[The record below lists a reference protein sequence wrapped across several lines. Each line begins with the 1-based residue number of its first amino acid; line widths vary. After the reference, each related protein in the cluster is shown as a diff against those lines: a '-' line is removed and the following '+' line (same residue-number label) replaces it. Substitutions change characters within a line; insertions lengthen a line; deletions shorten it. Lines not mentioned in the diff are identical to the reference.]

1 MAFTLSDVPSQ
12 KLPLY
17 HDFLPN
23 STTAVLQPHLR
34 GLGSSQFARRY
45 LGNLYWF
52 LFPSYLDGSL
62 HSVWLLCPIYSG
74 IQVVINYRITPF
86 GNPGVNGYVLLS
98 PAYRSLSRP
107 SSSYS
112 SQASAINLY
121 SLDHITIFAFY
132 FESSFKT
139 PILFR
144 PYHPFYSSLVRSDS
158 SRSFVSSLG
167 KLIAGNRIS
176 FPFLPS
182 SFQKTLPDLPFRYFR
197 YSLKCF

>member
-12 KLPLY
+12 KLPLSV
-17 HDFLPN
+17 DFLPN
-23 STTAVLQPHLR
+23 STIAVLQPHLC
-34 GLGSSQFARRY
+34 GLGSSPFARRY
-45 LGNLYWF
+45 LGNLFWF

-121 SLDHITIFAFY
+121 SLDHITIFAF
-132 FESSFKT
+132 FISN
-139 PILFR
+139 
-144 PYHPFYSSLVRSDS
+144 LVS
-158 SRSFVSSLG
+158 
-167 KLIAGNRIS
+167 K
-176 FPFLPS
+176 LPS
-182 SFQKTLPDLPFRYFR
+182 SFALITRFIQAWWVRTR
-197 YSLKCF
+197 LKVSFLHLVNW

>member
-1 MAFTLSDVPSQ
+1 M
-12 KLPLY
+12 
-17 HDFLPN
+17 
-23 STTAVLQPHLR
+23 
-34 GLGSSQFARRY
+34 
-45 LGNLYWF
+45 
-52 LFPSYLDGSL
+52 
-62 HSVWLLCPIYSG
+62 
-74 IQVVINYRITPF
+74 VINYRITPF

-139 PILFR
+139 SILFR

-158 SRSFVSSLG
+158 SKSFVSSLG
-167 KLIAGNRIS
+167 KLITGNRIS
-176 FPFLPS
+176 FPFLPL
-182 SFQKTLPDLPFRYFR
+182 SFQKTLSFDNSGKETTDVNKALLCFAVCTHTLYFPF
-197 YSLKCF
+197 LKRR

>member
-1 MAFTLSDVPSQ
+1 M
-12 KLPLY
+12 
-17 HDFLPN
+17 PN
-23 STTAVLQPHLR
+23 STIAVLQPHLR

-139 PILFR
+139 SILFR

-158 SRSFVSSLG
+158 SKSFVSSLG
-167 KLIAGNRIS
+167 KLITGNRIS

-182 SFQKTLPDLPFRYFR
+182 SFQKTLPDLPFRYLR